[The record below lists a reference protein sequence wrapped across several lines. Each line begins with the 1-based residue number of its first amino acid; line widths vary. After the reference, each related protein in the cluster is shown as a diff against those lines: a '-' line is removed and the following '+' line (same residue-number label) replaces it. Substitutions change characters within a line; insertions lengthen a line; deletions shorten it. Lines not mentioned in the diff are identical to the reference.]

1 MKHYPIS
8 RTIIP
13 WAIEWL
19 YYYEIWCVTGEWQ
32 GGGAHPTAKAC
43 QNSKQYQEKFSMEQ
57 KIIVD
62 DMFISQLED
71 FSEEFFDY
79 KFRQIKIS
87 KYVRLD
93 LLIIYYI

>member
-43 QNSKQYQEKFSMEQ
+43 QNSKQYQEKFSME
-57 KIIVD
+57 
-62 DMFISQLED
+62 
-71 FSEEFFDY
+71 
-79 KFRQIKIS
+79 
-87 KYVRLD
+87 
-93 LLIIYYI
+93 